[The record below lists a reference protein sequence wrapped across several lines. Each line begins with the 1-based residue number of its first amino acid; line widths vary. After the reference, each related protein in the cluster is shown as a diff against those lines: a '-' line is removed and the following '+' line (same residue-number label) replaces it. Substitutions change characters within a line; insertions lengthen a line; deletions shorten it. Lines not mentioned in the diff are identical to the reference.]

1 MVRRSGRTLVPQS
14 RRGNSYCCGS
24 DDVGKGGGNALCC
37 NAVSSSGPRVPC
49 LMHMNI
55 INMQGRNA
63 TMGSNPPA
71 VNQFQFRATPE
82 ATTAPEERYNA
93 KRYRTT

>member
-1 MVRRSGRTLVPQS
+1 
-14 RRGNSYCCGS
+14 
-24 DDVGKGGGNALCC
+24 
-37 NAVSSSGPRVPC
+37 
-49 LMHMNI
+49 MHMNI

-93 KRYRTT
+93 KRFRTT